1 MPTMMKSTDFVPDHG
16 AMPLEWGGYIIR
28 PSDEKH
34 SSYAGFPNE
43 PGIYAMYS
51 RVGDLM
57 YVGRSVA
64 IATRL
69 RQHAQ
74 GTYFFGGSPSMYS
87 FKLVPEPL
95 ITAVEV
101 AHIKALEPP
110 ENVLRESGGK
120 ISLIE
125 TMVPAIHQIWAY
137 ELPRQRAR
145 LDTYYRET
153 AEQIAARL

>member
-69 RQHAQ
+69 RQHA
-74 GTYFFGGSPSMYS
+74 
-87 FKLVPEPL
+87 LR
-95 ITAVEV
+95 
-101 AHIKALEPP
+101 ALTFSADRRLCIRSSWSL
-110 ENVLRESGGK
+110 NRSLR
-120 ISLIE
+120 
-125 TMVPAIHQIWAY
+125 P
-137 ELPRQRAR
+137 
-145 LDTYYRET
+145 
-153 AEQIAARL
+153 